1 MKKCKDLMNVDL
13 KVISKAATA
22 LEASQVMRDNSIG
35 FLPVCDPTTG
45 RLVGV
50 ITDRDLVT
58 RMCASDARPSEVR
71 VADVATAEPAVCQA
85 DDSISQAE
93 ALMMS
98 SDVSRLVVVDEDAHP
113 IGVLSLTD
121 LIMGERGGRAIRTAR
136 GVLEREAAGPHV
148 PIESIELTPSDPN
161 AASSTNPGPSA
172 QETYESSGTE
182 QSRDDYI
189 AGGRE
194 RRGYKEFPG

>member
-1 MKKCKDLMNVDL
+1 MKKCKDLMNVEL
-13 KVISKAATA
+13 KMIAKAATA
-22 LEASQVMRDNSIG
+22 LEASQTMRDNSIG

-58 RMCASDARPSEVR
+58 RMCASDTRPSEVR
-71 VADVATAEPAVCQA
+71 VADVATAVPAVCHA
-85 DDSISQAE
+85 DDHITQAE
-93 ALMMS
+93 TLMMS
-98 SDVSRLVVVDEDAHP
+98 SDISRLVVVDEDAHP

-121 LIMGERGGRAIRTAR
+121 LIMDGRRGRAIRKAQ
-136 GVLEREAAGPHV
+136 GVLGRGAAGPHV
-148 PIESIELTPSDPN
+148 PVESIELTPSGPD
-161 AASSTNPGPSA
+161 AAPSTSPEPSA
-172 QETYESSGTE
+172 QETYESSETA

-194 RRGYKEFPG
+194 RRAYKEFPG